1 MASSINNTINGLI
14 EGYCNKKGY
23 HKNYVSFVC
32 RVLIVVILLI
42 LFLVPT
48 FYINGLKILT
58 LGLSITCILLT
69 CTIFL
74 LKSKLNISI
83 IVNIFLLIYSLGI
96 TNGIIEYGRMYSPF
110 IPLLICTP
118 FIAAII
124 LKRIELVI
132 WIIITTVTLSLMST
146 YSVKDSEIA
155 SFVNNTKINYLIYI
169 ITDLVIICT
178 VLCISYFHWKYMQ
191 KEDDKEVEKDVIYL
205 DDSDINYFI
214 LNWNF
219 IKSKLYDKFPNIL
232 EKIDKLHFLTDH
244 EKKYALIKHFRLD
257 INILTEK
264 MNVSKRTIETNL
276 YRVKLKMKKNNI
288 DPYIL
293 HKKN

>member
-32 RVLIVVILLI
+32 IVLVVVVLLTLFLAPIFYIYALKTVALGLCITSFLLI
-42 LFLVPT
+42 SIVFLF
-48 FYINGLKILT
+48 
-58 LGLSITCILLT
+58 
-69 CTIFL
+69 
-74 LKSKLNISI
+74 KSNLNISF
-83 IVNIFLLIYSLGI
+83 IVNTFLTIYSIGLI
-96 TNGIIEYGRMYSPF
+96 FGIIEYSRMNSPL
-110 IPLLICTP
+110 IPLLICAP

-124 LKRIELVI
+124 LKKIELVI
-132 WIIITTVTLSLMST
+132 WILIITITLSLISAYST
-146 YSVKDSEIA
+146 KGSEIA
-155 SFVNNTKINYLIYI
+155 SFVINKKINYLIYI
-169 ITDLVIICT
+169 ITDLGIIIT
-178 VLCISYFHWKYMQ
+178 VFSISYFHWKYMQ
-191 KEDDKEVEKDVIYL
+191 KEDDKEIEKDIIYL
-205 DDSDINYFI
+205 EDSDINYFI

-232 EKIDKLHFLTDH
+232 EKIDNLHFLTDH

-288 DPYIL
+288 DPHIL